1 MTGAKWLERY
11 SGQTVDELLALA
23 TDHRIDSL
31 VLAFEEALL
40 QRAGELNE
48 VERTVIAVEA
58 LEREVNNGG
67 YHQLFLNRPE
77 ETEHLTPS
85 LRRIGCTRTAEL
97 TQKAI
102 DLLEVQGALTA
113 SAVSDALE
121 RGGDALLEALGA
133 QCDGPFFKG
142 TESIE
147 QHLFDYLARNRQH
160 IRLK

>member
-1 MTGAKWLERY
+1 MTNAKWLEGY
-11 SGQTVDELLALA
+11 SGQTVDQLLALA
-23 TDHRIDSL
+23 ADHRIDSL

-40 QRAGELNE
+40 QRVGELNE

-77 ETEHLTPS
+77 EAEHLVPS

-97 TQKAI
+97 TQKAV
-102 DLLEVQGALTA
+102 DLLKVQGALTA

-121 RGGDALLEALGA
+121 RGGDALLEQLGE
-133 QCDGPFFKG
+133 QCDGPYYDG
-142 TESIE
+142 AEPIDR
-147 QHLFDYLARNRQH
+147 HLFDYLARNRER